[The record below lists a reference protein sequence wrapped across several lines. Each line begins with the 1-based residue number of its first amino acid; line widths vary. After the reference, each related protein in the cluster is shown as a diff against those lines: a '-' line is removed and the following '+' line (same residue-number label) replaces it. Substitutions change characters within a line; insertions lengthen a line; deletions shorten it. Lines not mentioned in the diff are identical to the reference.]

1 VNGMAERKRTAA
13 IISLNDDVKEL
24 EDLADSANLDVLY
37 EVIQRRAYPDSATFV
52 GKGKASSL
60 EEVLEKRH
68 VDVLLFNGNLKP
80 SQHFNL
86 EKNLRIE
93 CVDRV
98 RLVLN
103 IFKERAKT
111 AESKLQVERA
121 TLKYEIPFLR
131 EWIHNAKAGEHP
143 GFLAGGEYAVDVY
156 YDLIRKRMNVIDGEL
171 SRLGRSQELRR
182 EQRRKKGFGL
192 VCFAG
197 YTNAGKSS
205 LLNVLT
211 NDTTMVD
218 NKMFSTLSARTRR
231 ADGLHGEI
239 LLTDTIGFLENLPY
253 FMIES
258 FRYTIDEI
266 FSADLILLV
275 VDSSDSDDEM
285 MRKINASTQIL
296 FPEVDSSRIMV
307 ILNKTDLLSSNLDE
321 KIRLIRDVTSFN
333 EIIPTSTISKQG
345 IENMIRLIASHF
357 HKSCEIDLALP
368 NVPDT
373 ARVVAWLYDTES
385 VRSVDYGDEVRLSI
399 GCREE
404 SRNRII
410 EKVKGIG
417 GRVIEAPGQEALSLE
432 SSSMSDL
439 ASPRDDK
446 ER

>member
-1 VNGMAERKRTAA
+1 
-13 IISLNDDVKEL
+13 
-24 EDLADSANLDVLY
+24 
-37 EVIQRRAYPDSATFV
+37 
-52 GKGKASSL
+52 
-60 EEVLEKRH
+60 
-68 VDVLLFNGNLKP
+68 
-80 SQHFNL
+80 
-86 EKNLRIE
+86 
-93 CVDRV
+93 
-98 RLVLN
+98 
-103 IFKERAKT
+103 
-111 AESKLQVERA
+111 
-121 TLKYEIPFLR
+121 
-131 EWIHNAKAGEHP
+131 
-143 GFLAGGEYAVDVY
+143 
-156 YDLIRKRMNVIDGEL
+156 
-171 SRLGRSQELRR
+171 
-182 EQRRKKGFGL
+182 
-192 VCFAG
+192 
-197 YTNAGKSS
+197 
-205 LLNVLT
+205 
-211 NDTTMVD
+211 
-218 NKMFSTLSARTRR
+218 
-231 ADGLHGEI
+231 
-239 LLTDTIGFLENLPY
+239 
-253 FMIES
+253 
-258 FRYTIDEI
+258 
-266 FSADLILLV
+266 
-275 VDSSDSDDEM
+275 